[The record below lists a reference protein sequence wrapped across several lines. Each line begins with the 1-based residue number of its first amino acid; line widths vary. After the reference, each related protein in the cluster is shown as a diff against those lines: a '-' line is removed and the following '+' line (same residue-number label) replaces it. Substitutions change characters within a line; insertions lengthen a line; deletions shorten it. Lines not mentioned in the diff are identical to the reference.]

1 MGNCISYQLDC
12 VIQPDSYYLPKN
24 LDYKTLPHFI
34 PPINSGR
41 VVKVYDGDTI
51 TVASKINGLKK
62 SPIYKFQIRLNGID
76 TPEIKTKN
84 QEEKE
89 IALKIRDILS
99 DKILGK
105 DIVLKNIQTEKYG
118 RLLCEI
124 YLNKIHINQWLIDQK
139 YAVPYKGG
147 KKNSPESWGLYSKL

>member
-12 VIQPDSYYLPKN
+12 VIQPDSCYLPKN

-41 VVKVYDGDTI
+41 VIKVYDGDTI
-51 TVASKINGLKK
+51 TVVSKIKGLKK

-89 IALKIRDILS
+89 IALKIRDMLS

-124 YLNKIHINQWLIDQK
+124 YLDKLHINQWLIDQK
-139 YAVPYKGG
+139 YAVPYTGG
-147 KKNSPESWGLYSKL
+147 KKNSPESWSKYSKL